1 MTAQLLSD
9 GLEVGIVTRNMEA
22 MRHFY
27 GEVLGLQY
35 SEWLEFPGG
44 GMHRYRIGDSIVKLV
59 SLDPPP
65 AGTNPPGGGSAATGL
80 RYVSLAV
87 GNLAEVVAA
96 GRRAGGEGR
105 GGTRPFGEGSA
116 WALACAPAGNWVGW
130 WGPAERAW

>member
-96 GRRAGGEGR
+96 VRQAGCEVQVEI
-105 GGTRPFGEGSA
+105 TPFGEGLA
-116 WALACAPAGNWVGW
+116 WAFVCDPDGNWVEMF
-130 WGPAERAW
+130 GPAEPA